1 MNGIKGK
8 LWIKL
13 TAICVAMLSAAILAI
28 SSVAVAIMLE
38 NDVFFDGGQRLSED
52 VWQTS
57 ISNKLNDVVLGIESC
72 EPLGDIEALENA
84 EAELLYY
91 LDSEKVKAPATD
103 ATLEEKY
110 DWQSEYNESDATL
123 SAYDESSSP
132 VTADEIKQLISMLDM
147 RYNKNASNLSI
158 EIYNSDGELIYN
170 NFTLEDVRLEL
181 DRDIAVSKLGSKQN
195 LTMEFYNAEDLNN
208 YVNEYLSS
216 ARIDTMDVTED
227 DNLFVLYVEYY
238 PVYQDSLT
246 VHVSVPTVLE
256 THDDIYVRVAK
267 MESFVANRN
276 LFVVALVI
284 SAIIFAVCF
293 IFLISSAGYNERDN
307 GIHLSF
313 FDKIPL
319 ELVLCAAAAIIVVC
333 VMFASDFIY
342 YSSISDLWIS
352 VVIFMAV
359 VALCA
364 GAVIV
369 ILMTIAAR
377 CKGGKLFQ
385 YTIIIGGI
393 ILLYK
398 FLRLLFRNFRYTK
411 KAAVVYGLLLLYDLL
426 NIVAV
431 INGSVDYGIS
441 MFFLGRIAVGIGFI
455 VYVAAFGKIKDGC
468 KRISGGDADATIDTE
483 RMPAELKNLA
493 CDINSI
499 GNGIHLA
506 VDEKM
511 KSERLK
517 TELITNVSH
526 DLKTPLTS
534 IVNYV
539 DILSKEDIKPD
550 TAKEYVDVLV
560 RQSQR
565 MKKLIDDLVEAS
577 KASSGAIQVNFE
589 RSDMTL
595 LVTQAVTEYEEKLA
609 RARLTPVID
618 VPDKPVPVMIDGR
631 LMWRVLD
638 NLIGNICKYAQP
650 ETRVYIS
657 EIETDKTVTVVF
669 KNISKYALNISSEEL
684 MERFVR
690 GDSSR
695 STEGSGLGLSI
706 ARGLCNLQNVKFG
719 ISIDGDLFKAELSLN
734 KLPEDPDQPDMPHNT
749 EPEYSEHVEPQSG
762 HTVQDTQYTE
772 DQARCAAGS
781 QFHAETTSRNEQKP
795 DF

>member
-91 LDSEKVKAPATD
+91 LDSEKVKAPVTD

-216 ARIDTMDVTED
+216 ARIDTMDVTEY

-669 KNISKYALNISSEEL
+669 KNISKYALNISSDEL

-762 HTVQDTQYTE
+762 HTVQDAQYTE

-781 QFHAETTSRNEQKP
+781 QSQAETTSRNEQKP